1 MRIPM
6 HRFKYTKLTR
16 DQIGAKLKP
25 VEGTGPKSPTAG
37 FSNVLG
43 GKTLKIVTQ
52 DGPTLEYKFGPGRRL
67 TVTVDGKQSSAGYG
81 ELTLNNIVF
90 FSHLIPGEQKGY
102 NVYIDQKDNLAT
114 VFEVWLS
121 SGIKQGRAPNEY
133 TLDDR
138 EVQRQIYFGYVDSGQ
153 PAPGKLHH
161 YTNRMTGKGI
171 HWTQDNGI
179 ETIELYVSVANTN
192 FVDLTR
198 NIDDLAY
205 VSPSDYVLADDR
217 TIIYNRTECEFSG
230 IHTCF
235 VADLYGVKQVGVRF
249 GFNDKDELEYYM
261 FRGDGKVAGQI
272 AYLENFDDQGIRPM
286 FASAP
291 AAGARGPGGP
301 GGPGGAPVAA
311 AAAPP
316 APQKGARTTYRPVR
330 TFTHM
335 SDEEMQQAA
344 DARTT
349 AFGVVQVGTAAPAGP
364 QPAAPAGAPL
374 PPQATGNNLPFSD
387 ILVGK
392 EFTLRFDNGGPVRE
406 YRVKSTTSL
415 QFRNENESTWH
426 DLEYRAYEGDDNLA
440 WFAHI
445 IPDSR
450 PRACT
455 MTAIDLTN
463 GLATSIESHMGTAYY
478 GNETT
483 YRPIFGVVEKLPGL
497 EAPIY
502 VRHEL
507 TDELVGN
514 CYSWSY
520 SDTTTSMHVYSSPH
534 SMSWVI
540 FTGAQ
545 QMGAEWGS
553 PCIFVKLRPGVY
565 IFCQNEEACNGNQ
578 MTELLNTKASHDCG
592 FTFNGSTRGV
602 SLGTTGA
609 IGRHIGKFDLLE
621 YYGPKRRA

>member
-6 HRFKYTKLTR
+6 HRFPYTKLTR
-16 DQIGAKLKP
+16 DQIGAKLKL
-25 VEGTGPKSPTAG
+25 VEGSGPKNATAG
-37 FSNVLG
+37 FSNVLNG
-43 GKTLKIVTQ
+43 RTLKIVTQ
-52 DGPTLEYKFGPGRRL
+52 DGPTLEYKFAANHRL
-67 TVTVDGKQSSAGYG
+67 TLNDGGRQIQAGYG

-102 NVYIDQKDNLAT
+102 NVYIDQKTGLAT

-138 EVQRQIYFGYVDSGQ
+138 EVQRQIYFGHVDDGKGTV
-153 PAPGKLHH
+153 PAKLHH

-205 VSPSDYVLADDR
+205 VSPSDYVLVDDR

-235 VADLYGVKQVGVRF
+235 VVDLYGLKQVGVRF

-261 FRGDGKVAGQI
+261 FRGDGKFAGQI

-286 FASAP
+286 FAPAPAP
-291 AAGARGPGGP
+291 AAGTPA
-301 GGPGGAPVAA
+301 AA

-316 APQKGARTTYRPVR
+316 AAPQKGARTTYRPVR

-335 SDEEMQQAA
+335 TDEEMQQAA

-349 AFGVVQVGTAAPAGP
+349 AFGVVQVGTAGPAAPQAPAPAG
-364 QPAAPAGAPL
+364 GAPL

-392 EFTLRFDNGGPVRE
+392 EFTLRFDNGGPVRD
-406 YRVKSTTSL
+406 YRIRSLTSL
-415 QFRNENESTWH
+415 QFRNRNESTWH

-445 IPDSR
+445 IPDSK

-455 MTAIDLTN
+455 MTAIDFTN

-483 YRPIFGVVEKLPGL
+483 YRPIFGVVEGMPGL

-540 FTGAQ
+540 FTGSQ

-592 FTFNGSTRGV
+592 FTFNGSARGV
-602 SLGTTGA
+602 SLGVTGA
-609 IGRHIGKFDLLE
+609 IGRHIGRFDLLE